1 MTVDFIAELAAA
13 RVLAI
18 IRGTDTAATVAA
30 GKALLEEGVRL
41 VEVSLTTPGAPRAIE
56 AIRSD
61 APAGSLVGAGT
72 VLTVSDV
79 ADVAA
84 AGAQFIVTPAV
95 VESIAEAARRGLPV
109 AAGALTPTEAQA
121 AVRHGASA
129 VKLFPASLGG
139 PAYLKSLRDPF
150 PDIPFVAVGGVGLD
164 EMHAY
169 LAVGAVAVGVG
180 GTLRM
185 HIAGA
190 ESNVTIALAR
200 LGHRAAWA
208 GRVGTDELGEFV
220 LRQLRAEGVQV
231 DGVTRDPERPPG
243 LMFLEQRTADV
254 TRVQY
259 HRAGSTWP
267 AACVAGS
274 RSAPSPFPPA
284 VTGKACRAA
293 TNWPSSTTTRPEAPS
308 AEPSGASPQKGTS

>member
-180 GTLRM
+180 GPLVGDAASGGSLSDLRTR
-185 HIAGA
+185 ARA
-190 ESNVTIALAR
+190 YLAAA
-200 LGHRAAWA
+200 RA
-208 GRVGTDELGEFV
+208 R
-220 LRQLRAEGVQV
+220 RA
-231 DGVTRDPERPPG
+231 
-243 LMFLEQRTADV
+243 
-254 TRVQY
+254 
-259 HRAGSTWP
+259 
-267 AACVAGS
+267 
-274 RSAPSPFPPA
+274 
-284 VTGKACRAA
+284 
-293 TNWPSSTTTRPEAPS
+293 
-308 AEPSGASPQKGTS
+308 

>member
-72 VLTVSDV
+72 VLTVSAV

-109 AAGALTPTEAQA
+109 
-121 AVRHGASA
+121 
-129 VKLFPASLGG
+129 
-139 PAYLKSLRDPF
+139 
-150 PDIPFVAVGGVGLD
+150 PD
-164 EMHAY
+164 
-169 LAVGAVAVGVG
+169 
-180 GTLRM
+180 
-185 HIAGA
+185 
-190 ESNVTIALAR
+190 S
-200 LGHRAAWA
+200 
-208 GRVGTDELGEFV
+208 GRG
-220 LRQLRAEGVQV
+220 
-231 DGVTRDPERPPG
+231 
-243 LMFLEQRTADV
+243 
-254 TRVQY
+254 
-259 HRAGSTWP
+259 
-267 AACVAGS
+267 
-274 RSAPSPFPPA
+274 
-284 VTGKACRAA
+284 
-293 TNWPSSTTTRPEAPS
+293 TRPEAALAPLAS
-308 AEPSGASPQKGTS
+308 HASIVIASSDDVAGRLRRGVTLGAFAVSTRGDWEGLPRRDELALLDDHEAGSTIR

>member
-72 VLTVSDV
+72 VLTVSAVADV

-84 AGAQFIVTPAV
+84 AGAQFIVTPAL
-95 VESIAEAARRGLPV
+95 VESIADAARRGLPV
-109 AAGALTPTEAQA
+109 
-121 AVRHGASA
+121 
-129 VKLFPASLGG
+129 
-139 PAYLKSLRDPF
+139 
-150 PDIPFVAVGGVGLD
+150 PDSGR
-164 EMHAY
+164 
-169 LAVGAVAVGVG
+169 
-180 GTLRM
+180 GTR
-185 HIAGA
+185 
-190 ESNVTIALAR
+190 
-200 LGHRAAWA
+200 
-208 GRVGTDELGEFV
+208 
-220 LRQLRAEGVQV
+220 
-231 DGVTRDPERPPG
+231 PERPWRRWP
-243 LMFLEQRTADV
+243 RTPLSSSPRL
-254 TRVQY
+254 T
-259 HRAGSTWP
+259 TWP

-274 RSAPSPFPPA
+274 RSAPSPFPPT